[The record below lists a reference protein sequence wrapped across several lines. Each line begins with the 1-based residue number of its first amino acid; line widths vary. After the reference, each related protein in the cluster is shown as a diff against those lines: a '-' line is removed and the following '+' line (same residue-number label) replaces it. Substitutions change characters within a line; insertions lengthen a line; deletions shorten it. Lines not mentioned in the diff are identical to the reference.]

1 MADDALRELERR
13 VQQTGDRDAAERL
26 RAAHRRAARAPALVI
41 DLRLELVAAPVD
53 GRPDLSVTAAGW
65 DRVAVDLS
73 RRPYMSSFVLA
84 GLIELRDHLQGRDG
98 ELVVCTSDARVLVV
112 FDMLGVS
119 DLLPRSPS
127 VEDAL
132 RERGWTAAETVVL
145 PWRIFD

>member
-1 MADDALRELERR
+1 MTDDALRELERR
-13 VQQTGDRDAAERL
+13 VQQTGDPDAAERL
-26 RAAHRRAARAPALVI
+26 RAARRRAAREPALVL
-41 DLRLELVAAPVD
+41 DLRLEFVAVPVER
-53 GRPDLSVTAAGW
+53 RPDFRAATAGW
-65 DRVAVDLS
+65 DRVVVDLS

-84 GLIELRDHLQGRDG
+84 GLIELRDHLHGRG
-98 ELVVCTSDARVLVV
+98 GSVVVCTCDARVLVV

-132 RERGWTAAETVVL
+132 RERGWVAAETVVA